1 MLNRRKFIQKLGY
14 LCSVAPLGLLGKT
27 KPQGIK
33 LTTVKVAGLQYG
45 EMADGTLL
53 PTENLLLKREP
64 HNTYDKNAI
73 AIYRASKKVG
83 YIPKDNARILATL
96 LDNGVMLKAEVR
108 YFDKEKVVWDRLWIS
123 IWKMG

>member
-33 LTTVKVAGLQYG
+33 LTTIKVAGLQYAQ
-45 EMADGTLL
+45 MADDTFV
-53 PTENLLLKREP
+53 PTENLQLKREP
-64 HNTYDKNAI
+64 DNTYDKYAI

-83 YIPKDNARILATL
+83 YIPKDNARILSSL
-96 LDNGVMLKAEVR
+96 LDNGVILRAEVR
-108 YFDKEKVVWDRLWIS
+108 YFDKEKPAWDRLWIS
-123 IWKMG
+123 ILKMG